1 MTVGSD
7 EKSLVAFQFLFPFY
21 QHPLVV
27 LLISKINGQIRI
39 NEKLEPEKFLKYK
52 IPFKF
57 QEGRKLC
64 KHTKKCIL

>member
-1 MTVGSD
+1 MD
-7 EKSLVAFQFLFPFY
+7 LL
-21 QHPLVV
+21 HPLF
-27 LLISKINGQIRI
+27 LLKITGQIRI